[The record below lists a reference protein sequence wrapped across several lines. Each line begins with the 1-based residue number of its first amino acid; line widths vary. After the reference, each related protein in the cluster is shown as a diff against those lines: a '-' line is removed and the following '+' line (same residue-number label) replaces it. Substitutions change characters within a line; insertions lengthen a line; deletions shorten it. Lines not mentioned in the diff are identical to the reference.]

1 MSDAHPP
8 FTPTDSVNTQ
18 DRSGEHASLA
28 DDLFRLATR
37 SKGARTPALS
47 YAVMT
52 TDGLAACGSA
62 GTADLQHNRDA
73 SVDDQFPWFSMTKI
87 ATATAAMR
95 LSSTGHLDLNAPI
108 STYLAER
115 NWGRHGAPTL
125 LQLLTHTAGLGNP
138 IPIRWVRPLG
148 QSPDPQLVSSV
159 VRRHGRPRRAPGG
172 RAAYSNIG
180 YLLAGQ
186 VLEAATGTPVE
197 QTITDVVLRP
207 LGMSRTSFTFDL
219 NRPRATGY
227 VRTPRPL
234 RPLLSRVL
242 PHDVVG
248 PQIDGYTSFRPFLVE
263 GPAYGGLVGPAADAA
278 RLALAHLPRRAL
290 DAPVGPLGDL
300 TAMSQIQYPGKP
312 FDHGI
317 GWFRKPGDAARS
329 PVFVEHY
336 GTGGGFWNAMRI
348 YPGLGVAVVGMTNNT
363 SAWPFDDFFTAVVR
377 LITSRT
383 PSHLS

>member
-52 TDGLAACGSA
+52 TDGLAAWGSA

-95 LSSTGHLDLNAPI
+95 LSSTGHIDLNAPI
-108 STYLAER
+108 GTYLGER

-148 QSPDPQLVSSV
+148 QPPNPQLVSSV
-159 VRRHGRPRRAPGG
+159 VRRYGRPRR
-172 RAAYSNIG
+172 S
-180 YLLAGQ
+180 
-186 VLEAATGTPVE
+186 
-197 QTITDVVLRP
+197 
-207 LGMSRTSFTFDL
+207 
-219 NRPRATGY
+219 
-227 VRTPRPL
+227 
-234 RPLLSRVL
+234 
-242 PHDVVG
+242 
-248 PQIDGYTSFRPFLVE
+248 
-263 GPAYGGLVGPAADAA
+263 
-278 RLALAHLPRRAL
+278 
-290 DAPVGPLGDL
+290 
-300 TAMSQIQYPGKP
+300 
-312 FDHGI
+312 
-317 GWFRKPGDAARS
+317 GWPCCWRWS
-329 PVFVEHY
+329 
-336 GTGGGFWNAMRI
+336 
-348 YPGLGVAVVGMTNNT
+348 
-363 SAWPFDDFFTAVVR
+363 
-377 LITSRT
+377 
-383 PSHLS
+383 